1 MHASLNAM
9 AFATALAFA
18 FASAFAEQRDQIMV

>member
-1 MHASLNAM
+1 MHVSLNAM
-9 AFATALAFA
+9 AFATALA